1 MCNPESFFTNSA
13 AGSLYS
19 GPSELSMF
27 QEIRQD
33 TPPTITGDT
42 YGANM
47 EEFTY
52 QPYSPTGLLPRNQMT
67 SAPRG

>member
-1 MCNPESFFTNSA
+1 MCNPKSFFTSSA
-13 AGSLYS
+13 AGSLNV
-19 GPSELSMF
+19 GPSGLSKF

-33 TPPTITGDT
+33 TPPTITGNK

-52 QPYSPTGLLPRNQMT
+52 QPYSPTGLFSRNQIT